1 MNQIRISVVQ
11 HNIIW
16 ENKLAN
22 LTALENKINA
32 IEKTELVVLP
42 EMFTTGFTMD
52 PAPFAETMNGDTIQ
66 WMKQIA
72 QSKKIAIVGS
82 IIIEENNQ
90 YFNRL
95 LLVLP
100 NGAIGHYDKRHLF
113 GFAGEQEQ
121 YTAGE
126 KRFITSING
135 IKINLQICYDIR
147 FPVWARQ
154 QQHNDQPEYDVLINI
169 ANWPQKRIYHYKTLL
184 TARAIENQC
193 YVIGVNRT
201 GVDGN
206 GHHYN
211 GQSRIINPLGNTVYA
226 SNILEDVFTYTIDKQ
241 EIDKIRSEFPFLK
254 DADEF
259 TILK

>member
-1 MNQIRISVVQ
+1 MNQLSISIVQ

-16 ENKLAN
+16 EDKAAN
-22 LTALENKINA
+22 LESLESKINA
-32 IEKTELVVLP
+32 IKKTELVVLP
-42 EMFTTGFTMD
+42 EMFSTGFTMD
-52 PAPFAETMNGDTIQ
+52 PAPNAETMEGPTVH
-66 WMKQIA
+66 WMLKLA
-72 QSKKIAIVGS
+72 QTKKIALAGS
-82 IIIEENNQ
+82 IIIEENGN
-90 YFNRL
+90 YYNRL
-95 LLVLP
+95 ILALP
-100 NGAIGHYDKRHLF
+100 NGKTGTYDKRHLF
-113 GFAGEQEQ
+113 AFAGENEQ

-154 QQHNDQPEYDVLINI
+154 HQRENEPEYDVLINI
-169 ANWPQKRIYHYKTLL
+169 ANWPQKRSYHWKTLL

-193 YVIGVNRT
+193 YVVGVNRT

-226 SNILEDVFTYTIDKQ
+226 ANIMEDVFTYTITKA
-241 EIDKIRSEFPFLK
+241 EIDSIRNDFPFLK
-254 DADEF
+254 DADDF
-259 TILK
+259 SIIK